1 MEELPF
7 GFGLWLYFFE
17 ERCLSRLLDRFLDE
31 YGLLVDEEEL
41 SFFLLR
47 YCPYELLLELS
58 LLLRKLLL
66 LLDGLTELPPDVLLS
81 PAIGGNGES
90 PGCLPVV
97 LLSLFVLDVAFAPL
111 WLVGIDGK
119 LLVVFVLSI
128 ESFLDSESLSPPL
141 FVFVDVFFNGFGS
154 LDLLPLGAAGWFNEV
169 LLNDFLTFGAVKMI
183 FEFLVVGCMGK

>member
-1 MEELPF
+1 M
-7 GFGLWLYFFE
+7 
-17 ERCLSRLLDRFLDE
+17 
-31 YGLLVDEEEL
+31 
-41 SFFLLR
+41 
-47 YCPYELLLELS
+47 
-58 LLLRKLLL
+58 
-66 LLDGLTELPPDVLLS
+66 
-81 PAIGGNGES
+81 
-90 PGCLPVV
+90 
-97 LLSLFVLDVAFAPL
+97 
-111 WLVGIDGK
+111 VGIDGK